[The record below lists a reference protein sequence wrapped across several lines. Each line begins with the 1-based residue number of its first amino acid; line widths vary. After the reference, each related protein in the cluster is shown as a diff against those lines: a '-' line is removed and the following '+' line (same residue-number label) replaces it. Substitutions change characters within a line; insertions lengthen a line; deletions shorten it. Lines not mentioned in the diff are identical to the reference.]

1 MLQWTQSFLR
11 RNSFFLLFFNANGSK
26 YTRAKY
32 QVLWAFVWL
41 RRLFIFFLLGNTVLL
56 SLQTTFGKASKPKKS
71 NHLQDRCLMLHV
83 WLRENSHTSKIS
95 HDQGL
100 GIIIVIRIIIIHIK
114 IPAQHHI
121 CWCLFLLV
129 LCDER
134 EIIKNSICVCL
145 CPLGSL
151 KFNTFFSPSTNW
163 EPDFFFL
170 LDHNQSE
177 KKTFTFSI
185 YKIGHFWG

>member
-1 MLQWTQSFLR
+1 MLQRTQSLLR
-11 RNSFFLLFFNANGSK
+11 RNSFFYCFFNANGSK

-32 QVLWAFVWL
+32 QVLWAFIWL
-41 RRLFIFFLLGNTVLL
+41 RRLFIFFIMEYCSAL
-56 SLQTTFGKASKPKKS
+56 SPDDFWP

-83 WLRENSHTSKIS
+83 WLRENSHTSKTS

-145 CPLGSL
+145 WPLGSL

-163 EPDFFFL
+163 EPDFFL
-170 LDHNQSE
+170 CWTIIKV
-177 KKTFTFSI
+177 KKNFYI
-185 YKIGHFWG
+185 QYI